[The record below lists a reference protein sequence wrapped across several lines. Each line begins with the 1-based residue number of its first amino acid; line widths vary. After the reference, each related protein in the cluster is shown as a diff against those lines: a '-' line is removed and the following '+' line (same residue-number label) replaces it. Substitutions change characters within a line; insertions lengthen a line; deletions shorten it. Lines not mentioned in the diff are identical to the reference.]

1 MTHSRKI
8 RTCLNSLHLCCRESV
23 VHSYP
28 NMPDTIVPI
37 VRRPI
42 RRTSND
48 PAVKPTEVSELRKLS
63 IGGESNSVST
73 SSSSGL
79 TGYASLSSATADS
92 PLRYRKTISSLNKER
107 EKTSLPASS
116 VTSSA
121 PTTRKSSLFDDSE
134 LKNLPP
140 PITSTY
146 EVPSNTSGFPHAPKD
161 NLPKLHETRHKAH
174 KTSVSFFHLFL
185 FNHIYYHF
193 FYIHNVNKDNDVQD
207 SRGNNYASNRVHRGF
222 YLLFV
227 YLR

>member
-1 MTHSRKI
+1 
-8 RTCLNSLHLCCRESV
+8 
-23 VHSYP
+23 
-28 NMPDTIVPI
+28 MPDTIVPI

-63 IGGESNSVST
+63 IGGESNSVS
-73 SSSSGL
+73 SSGL

-107 EKTSLPASS
+107 EKTSLPSSS

-174 KTSVSFFHLFL
+174 KTSVSFFFIFL
-185 FNHIYYHF
+185 
-193 FYIHNVNKDNDVQD
+193 
-207 SRGNNYASNRVHRGF
+207 
-222 YLLFV
+222 YLTTF
-227 YLR
+227 